1 MAASGEWANF
11 SITASIGDT
20 RYHGAVEMGQKRR
33 VLSDQQSK
41 IKWNQFN
48 IIL

>member
-1 MAASGEWANF
+1 MPASGKWANF
-11 SITASIGDT
+11 SITAPTGDT
-20 RYHGAVEMGQKRR
+20 RYHGEVEMGQKRR